1 MVCNQ
6 SSRHHMVLTK
16 CCMHS
21 WGRNARA
28 GMGAGMV
35 IERRGGYRVWLIE
48 NKGKQ
53 RPPVLIFF
61 TIFIT

>member
-1 MVCNQ
+1 
-6 SSRHHMVLTK
+6 MVLTK